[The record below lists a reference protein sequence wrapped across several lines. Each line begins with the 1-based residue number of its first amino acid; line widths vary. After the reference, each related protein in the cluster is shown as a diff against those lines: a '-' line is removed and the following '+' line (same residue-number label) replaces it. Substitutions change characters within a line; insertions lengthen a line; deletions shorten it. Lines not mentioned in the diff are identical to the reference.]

1 MDDVTIANGVY
12 QLATSYNSGP
22 TCSCRLNE
30 IKLGQSMAA
39 GVSIWR
45 SDEVGGVSLPGRITR
60 EMALRM
66 GECSR
71 NITNKHSDMKQ
82 QLLSNG
88 FCTLVPRIDVV
99 TWFWLLD

>member
-1 MDDVTIANGVY
+1 MDDIAVANGVY

-22 TCSCRLNE
+22 TC
-30 IKLGQSMAA
+30 
-39 GVSIWR
+39 
-45 SDEVGGVSLPGRITR
+45 DEVGGVSLPGRITR

-66 GECSR
+66 GECSG

-82 QLLSNG
+82 QSLSNG

-99 TWFWLLD
+99 TRFCLLD